1 MSPSQVD
8 QSWRA
13 ERLRRSQEATN
24 SSGPRPR
31 QTLPP
36 MQNDAQEGI
45 SWGASSQQ
53 FSQHLNYYSQGR
65 CSPEISR
72 PSGNR
77 TLPGTSIQGEEDDE
91 GPEKN
96 IYQECYK
103 LCVEEIEAERRRV
116 LNITMLIYGAT
127 PDDLPATLRQ
137 EVLSLVQVQ
146 PLSMEGFM
154 MPAECLR
161 LSIDVFLRTEEDY
174 SSAAQSLLHNLPT
187 RVEAGGAMPWHRFPV
202 QIRIP
207 NRLVSI
213 FDGKIQW
220 WSPPASAPAITA
232 IWPRSAAS
240 GRLMIDVSGIP
251 DGEEADILFR
261 VNGEYLKA
269 AIDSVHHLTAGVV
282 HLVAALPEMRFG
294 LCWVEAVQRGQPCKM
309 PSAPV
314 PILLTNNLEA
324 AEEVAFT
331 FDDPEPHSP
340 AVMEDLLQK
349 LASVLH
355 PDIDCIP
362 TVEDCAMLMVKS
374 AIYGWAG
381 MLMALASIGERYHFL
396 VEVVVESD
404 KGDIGLLAFAA
415 LSSNLETVDQVSG
428 LLEQCSIPLGLGE
441 LRGPLQM
448 SPLHWAALSG
458 NEEIVDLLLSMDSSA
473 TSLYESL
480 GGGPQQMTPSQMSA
494 QRHQLLNG
502 EAIELPKPARDAEM
516 PPAWVVEDDTATS
529 PWPPALHAVQQL
541 PGPSR
546 PQPPVRRP
554 SLAAGRGA
562 PGEAVDAAHAF
573 PGCPDL
579 CPLAADGGPFWSR
592 GWVGGPR
599 QRRRGPAAPA
609 RAAAD
614 GVPVRLRRRPRDR
627 AVLRAR
633 GRREHHLLGKVRQPG
648 NPAALRAVV
657 GGRGGPLARAPC
669 GLGPVARRLPCDV
682 AGLAAVAG
690 AGKEPGG
697 PCSPPRPARVCRHQ
711 HGHVD
716 GHTRSGAACPGRAGS
731 ALDELGCHLPDV
743 RLPKL
748 PEARACCRRMAAH
761 PGDAGHR
768 DDHVGGARG
777 GRGRALRGLPRDRD
791 PRLRGALWPQN
802 SLPQHGGVC
811 PPCWQAAALGD
822 PHTIGCCDC
831 CAPPAVCHLLG
842 GGHDPGAAPDDP
854 IHRRGLQGGLI
865 WICRIG
871 CRSRRTRACFVLQC
885 NP

>member
-1 MSPSQVD
+1 
-8 QSWRA
+8 
-13 ERLRRSQEATN
+13 
-24 SSGPRPR
+24 
-31 QTLPP
+31 

-554 SLAAGRGA
+554 SIVWQQAEALLEKLSMPRTLFQVAPIYVPLLLMEVRFGLAAGLA
-562 PGEAVDAAHAF
+562 VPG
-573 PGCPDL
+573 
-579 CPLAADGGPFWSR
+579 S
-592 GWVGGPR
+592 
-599 QRRRGPAAPA
+599 
-609 RAAAD
+609 
-614 GVPVRLRRRPRDR
+614 
-627 AVLRAR
+627 
-633 GRREHHLLGKVRQPG
+633 
-648 NPAALRAVV
+648 AVV
-657 GGRGGPLARAPC
+657 VL
-669 GLGPVARRLPCDV
+669 LLLHVLLPMVYRSVYV
-682 AGLAAVAG
+682 AGLEIVQCYAHVAG
-690 AGKEPGG
+690 E
-697 PCSPPRPARVCRHQ
+697 SI
-711 HGHVD
+711 
-716 GHTRSGAACPGRAGS
+716 TSSGRFANQETQQRYERWSAAA
-731 ALDELGCHLPDV
+731 
-743 RLPKL
+743 
-748 PEARACCRRMAAH
+748 
-761 PGDAGHR
+761 
-768 DDHVGGARG
+768 GARS
-777 GRGRALRGLPRDRD
+777 RAHLAVW
-791 PRLRGALWPQN
+791 ALWP
-802 SLPQHGGVC
+802 VAC
-811 PPCWQAAALGD
+811 PVTWLAWLLWLEPAKSPVVLALHLALLGSVGISMGTLTAIRALAPHAQAAQAQRWTSLAAICLTCVSRSFLRLAHVAGGWQPTQGMPVTEMIMSGALAAAEAELYADCPG
-822 PHTIGCCDC
+822 IGI
-831 CAPPAVCHLLG
+831 PAYAALSGLKTASHSMEVYALLAG
-842 GGHDPGAAPDDP
+842 RLQPSATLTPSAAAIAALLLPSA
-854 IHRRGLQGGLI
+854 IFSAVAMIQERRRMIQFI
-865 WICRIG
+865 DEG
-871 CRSRRTRACFVLQC
+871 CKED
-885 NP
+885 